1 MNCAEVYGWLQAYLD
16 AGVTVEQER
25 AVEAHIRAC
34 PDCRRRLVELA
45 RAVNAL
51 ERTGDVSP
59 RADFTR
65 RLYESLKREAGL
77 DLAPRDRRTR
87 PPGRG

>member
-1 MNCAEVYGWLQAYLD
+1 VNCAEVYGWLQAYLD

-87 PPGRG
+87 PPDRG

>member
-1 MNCAEVYGWLQAYLD
+1 MNCSEVYGWLQTYLD
-16 AGVTVEQER
+16 SGVTPEQER

-34 PDCRRRLVELA
+34 PDCRRRLVEMA

-65 RLYESLKREAGL
+65 RLYETLQKETGQHLDPGAGGQ
-77 DLAPRDRRTR
+77 RR
-87 PPGRG
+87 RGKL